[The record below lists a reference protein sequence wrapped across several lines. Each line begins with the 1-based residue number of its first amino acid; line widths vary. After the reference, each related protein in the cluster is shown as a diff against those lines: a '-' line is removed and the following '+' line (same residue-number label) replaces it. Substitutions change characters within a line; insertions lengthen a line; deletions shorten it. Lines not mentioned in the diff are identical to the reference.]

1 MTVSAEPR
9 MHLWTRE
16 EYYRMA
22 QVGLFQGKRVEL
34 IEGQIIVMSP
44 MGSLHAAA
52 MTLAA
57 RAVEKSFGEGY
68 FVRWQ
73 MPLALGE
80 RSEPE
85 PDVAVIAGD
94 VRDYVHDHPATAVLI
109 IEVADTSLAYDRTTK
124 GSLYA
129 RAGIPDYWIRIIN
142 LIDSQVEVY
151 RDPLPDPAAEYR
163 FAYARQ
169 FVVRGEETITPL
181 SQPSNAIRAV
191 DLLP

>member
-1 MTVSAEPR
+1 MSVFAEPHV
-9 MHLWTRE
+9 HLRTRE
-16 EYYRMA
+16 EYYQMA
-22 QVGLFQGKRVEL
+22 QMGLFQGKRVEL
-34 IEGQIIVMSP
+34 IEGRVIVTSP
-44 MGSLHAAA
+44 VGSLHAAA
-52 MTLAA
+52 VTLAA
-57 RAVEKSFGEGY
+57 RAAEKSFGEGY

-94 VRDYVHDHPATAVLI
+94 VRDYVHDHPTTAALI

-129 RAGIPDYWIRIIN
+129 RAGIPDYWIVN
-142 LIDSQVEVY
+142 LIDRQAEIY
-151 RDPLPDPAAEYR
+151 RDPRPDPGAEYG
-163 FAYARQ
+163 FAYTWQ
-169 FVVRGEETITPL
+169 TVVRGEETIAPL
-181 SQPSNAIRAV
+181 SQPSSAIRAA